1 MSAQCPKTLVQPHT
15 HLWHHLEK
23 LHYKTCCPTAQERY
37 CTQRLPV
44 KEVVQALTL
53 WVLLRRMF
61 GLRVEVSWDTDRESS
76 RGRGDV
82 KKWRQRAKRQRGSFV
97 VIWDTLRRTK
107 VQRLAAVTLQERD
120 IIGWQ
125 RSKDSPST
133 RQHIATSLTW
143 SLTMLTVGY

>member
-53 WVLLRRMF
+53 RVLLRRMF
-61 GLRVEVSWDTDRESS
+61 GLRVEVSWNTDRDSS

-82 KKWRQRAKRQRGSFV
+82 RNEDK
-97 VIWDTLRRTK
+97 
-107 VQRLAAVTLQERD
+107 EPRD
-120 IIGWQ
+120 NMDPLLSSGT
-125 RSKDSPST
+125 RSGEPKSND
-133 RQHIATSLTW
+133 
-143 SLTMLTVGY
+143 